1 MFWKH
6 WIGIYSCSSY
16 YFIIKFITK
25 SDLILALS
33 LFFILE
39 CLYICGQINKIEF
52 YIILEQSVGA
62 QLWALSCWLL
72 LLRVIYYKKRFK
84 IGFFILILL
93 LLRVS
98 LVFSFISLSL
108 INFYCWFEFS
118 IIPIFIIILGWG
130 YQPERIIASVTILFY
145 TVSASLPLLILIID
159 IIKVRGRR
167 RFFLSSIRAVSI
179 RGAIRIFWGLG
190 FLVKLPIFGFH
201 LWLPKAHVEAP
212 VVGSIILAGVLL
224 KLGGFGIILVERNLW
239 AEKRWIW
246 GGLLRLTLVGVSLI
260 RIRITRFADIK
271 VIIAHSSVIHIAI
284 VAAVFIRIRKLGTLG
299 GILTII
305 AHGFT
310 SSGLFIIANSIY
322 DRSHSRRII
331 VNKGLVR
338 IDSSFTLVWFILL
351 VLNFAG
357 PFTVNLLGEIM
368 MISRLVSQVVIFSIP
383 ISLVC
388 FAAVIYRLV
397 LYASTQQGA
406 EAGMA
411 KSCALKIRSRELLVR
426 TMHIWPCVF
435 IIFRLALH
443 Y

>member
-1 MFWKH
+1 M
-6 WIGIYSCSSY
+6 
-16 YFIIKFITK
+16 
-25 SDLILALS
+25 
-33 LFFILE
+33 
-39 CLYICGQINKIEF
+39 
-52 YIILEQSVGA
+52 
-62 QLWALSCWLL
+62 
-72 LLRVIYYKKRFK
+72 
-84 IGFFILILL
+84 
-93 LLRVS
+93 
-98 LVFSFISLSL
+98 
-108 INFYCWFEFS
+108 
-118 IIPIFIIILGWG
+118 
-130 YQPERIIASVTILFY
+130 
-145 TVSASLPLLILIID
+145 
-159 IIKVRGRR
+159 
-167 RFFLSSIRAVSI
+167 
-179 RGAIRIFWGLG
+179 
-190 FLVKLPIFGFH
+190 
-201 LWLPKAHVEAP
+201 
-212 VVGSIILAGVLL
+212 GSIILAGVLL

-284 VAAVFIRIRKLGTLG
+284 VAAVFIIIRKLGTLG

-426 TMHIWPCVF
+426 TMHI
-435 IIFRLALH
+435 
-443 Y
+443 